1 MKEAP
6 AAEKRPSRGRTAGG
20 ARGGRRDD
28 RIRELKA
35 SVNSAVRLFGSMG
48 SNWSWRV
55 AGSFLR
61 YLFRKAVLRTPVP
74 FYLSLAVT
82 NRCQGRCVHCYSFLQ
97 RKEERPELTT
107 DELKSVIDQAARLG
121 IFQIIF
127 TGGEPLLRK
136 DILELIRHA
145 RRRGLLT
152 RLNTNSLLLDG
163 ETAVALKKA
172 GLNQCAL
179 SLDDADPETHDRM
192 RGLPGHHARTLE
204 SLNML
209 RDLGIYALANIYIS
223 KRHLAAGPERT
234 IRLALEAGARG
245 IVILPAVASGQ
256 WKEEFEQVPDAEG
269 MARIRD
275 LQNLTTVQTELPTP
289 RSVCDTL
296 KKFVLYMTA
305 QGDLTPCPFVPYAI
319 GNLKEHPLDDM
330 WRGYSGSVPAA
341 NQGECPMNNLA
352 GRALLQ
358 TVVASAA
365 ERLREGAAR

>member
-1 MKEAP
+1 MNEVP
-6 AAEKRPSRGRTAGG
+6 AADKRPSRGRAGG
-20 ARGGRRDD
+20 TQGERRDD
-28 RIRELKA
+28 RKRELKA

-55 AGSFLR
+55 AGHFLG
-61 YLFRKAVLRTPVP
+61 YFFRKAVLRTPVP

-107 DELKSVIDQAARLG
+107 AELKSVIDQAARLG

-136 DILELIRHA
+136 DIQELVRHA

-152 RLNTNSLLLDG
+152 RLNTNSLLLDK
-163 ETAVALKKA
+163 ETAAALKKA

-204 SLNML
+204 NLSML
-209 RDLGIYALANIYIS
+209 RDLGIYALANVYIS
-223 KRHLAAGPERT
+223 ARHLASGPEKT
-234 IRLALEAGARG
+234 IALAREAGARG
-245 IVILPAVASGQ
+245 IVILPAVASGR
-256 WKEEFEQVPDAEG
+256 WEEEFDQVPDAEG
-269 MARIRD
+269 RARIRD
-275 LQNLTTVQTELPTP
+275 LLNLTTVQTELPSP

-296 KKFVLYMTA
+296 KRFVLYMTA

-319 GNLKEHPLDDM
+319 GNLKEHALDDM
-330 WRGYSGSVPAA
+330 WRSYCEAVPFTSR
-341 NQGECPMNNLA
+341 GECPMNDLA

-358 TVVASAA
+358 AVVASAA
-365 ERLREGAAR
+365 EGLRERSAR